1 MRIKCENVLLNKF
14 LTIKEE
20 TNRLYYINIW
30 YFHMAKTKS
39 PLSNDKLQ
47 ENICNTSDKGLIT
60 LKNSNN
66 VISQRT

>member
-14 LTIKEE
+14 LYKTINEG

-30 YFHMAKTKS
+30 YFHTAKTKS

-47 ENICNTSDKGLIT
+47 ENICNTSKD
-60 LKNSNN
+60 
-66 VISQRT
+66 